1 MSLYPPAYPSRTYS
15 RLASWRKP
23 VPLPSVR
30 ESSEFSTETNSD
42 RFPNHGGW
50 SVPEHTSDEAPLIQ
64 RSKAIKRSNT
74 WKSMR
79 SHRSWLEPLDS
90 IMSDSTSE
98 QWKNPFPT
106 IPISE
111 HPDPSEPF
119 AGACYPMPIA
129 YPSDPLLLDRDPKFE
144 VTWAKDGSD
153 MPKNWPAWY
162 RGVILACISFATL
175 VV

>member
-1 MSLYPPAYPSRTYS
+1 MPAYTPAYPPRTYS
-15 RLASWRKP
+15 RLASSRKP
-23 VPLPSVR
+23 LRPPSHR
-30 ESSEFSTETNSD
+30 ESSEFSTTNNFD
-42 RFPNHGGW
+42 RYPYYGDW
-50 SVPEHTSDEAPLIQ
+50 SVPEHTSDDVPLIQ
-64 RSKAIKRSNT
+64 Q
-74 WKSMR
+74 
-79 SHRSWLEPLDS
+79 SWLKPLDN

-98 QWKNPFPT
+98 QWKKPFPAM
-106 IPISE
+106 PISE
-111 HPDPSEPF
+111 HLDPSKPF

-129 YPSDPLLLDRDPKFE
+129 YSSDPLLLDRDPIFE

>member
-15 RLASWRKP
+15 RLASSRKP
-23 VPLPSVR
+23 LPLLSVR

-42 RFPNHGGW
+42 RFPYRGGW

-64 RSKAIKRSNT
+64 
-74 WKSMR
+74 
-79 SHRSWLEPLDS
+79 RSWLEPLDS

-111 HPDPSEPF
+111 HPDSSEPF

-162 RGVILACISFATL
+162 RGVILACILFATL